1 MGGSEYFQVEIADG
15 VARCTM
21 RGPSMNA
28 MNAETLPPLMDGL
41 CCVLG
46 DPQVK
51 VIVLRGDGGNFST
64 GADLTILGDRMDPE
78 FLNRHMLRM
87 NEVVEAL
94 HEGPKPVIAEVDG
107 WAVGGG
113 FGLALASDITY
124 ATERALFMMSF
135 VRISI
140 IPDLG
145 CAYLLARRIGLH
157 LAKELALTG
166 RVIDAEEALRIGL
179 INRVSHHQRIS
190 DEVMEVAV
198 RMAGRSAEVL
208 AATKRHLNAAHRL
221 DLATLQELEAYAQP
235 IFVLRPEHHADIRRF
250 LQRQEGAGKGREGQV
265 ERKEGSDAAR
275 GKEKS

>member
-1 MGGSEYFQVEIADG
+1 MGDSEYFQVEKIDG

-21 RGPSMNA
+21 RGPNMNA
-28 MNAETLPPLMDGL
+28 MNADSLPPMVEAIRE
-41 CCVLG
+41 VLE
-46 DPQVK
+46 DPSSR

-64 GADLTILGDRMDPE
+64 GADLSIMGEKMDPQ
-78 FLNRHMLRM
+78 FLNHHMLRM
-87 NEVVEAL
+87 NEVVHAL

-145 CAYLLARRIGLH
+145 CVYLLTKRVGLH

-166 RVIDAEEALRIGL
+166 RAMDAQEALRIGL
-179 INRVSHHQRIS
+179 INRVIPHERIS
-190 DEVMEVAV
+190 EETMRVAAK
-198 RMAGRSAEVL
+198 MAGRSPEVL
-208 AATKRHLNAAHRL
+208 AAIKRHLNAAPRL

-235 IFVLRPEHHADIRRF
+235 LFVLKPEHHADIKRF
-250 LQRQEGAGKGREGQV
+250 FEKQESG
-265 ERKEGSDAAR
+265 
-275 GKEKS
+275 